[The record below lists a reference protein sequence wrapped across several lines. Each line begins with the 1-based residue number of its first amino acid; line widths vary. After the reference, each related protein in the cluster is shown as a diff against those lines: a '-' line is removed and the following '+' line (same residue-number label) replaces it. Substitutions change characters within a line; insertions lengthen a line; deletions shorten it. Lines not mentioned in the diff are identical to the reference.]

1 MFEPYLD
8 LQIKMY
14 EIKELTK
21 IYNMDKVGVTA
32 LSSVSFFVPDAAVIS
47 IMGRSGSGKS
57 TLLRQMGL
65 LDRPTSGSIIF
76 DGKDVSSLPEG
87 ARAKLRLGYLGYV
100 FQEYALLGELT
111 TLQNV
116 YLPGMML
123 NGAGNY
129 KNRARELL
137 ELVGLGQRTKHYPK
151 ELSGGEQ
158 QRVAIARALINNP
171 RVLLAD
177 EPCAN
182 LDTVSSDMVME
193 TLVRLNRD
201 LKVTIIFVSHDP
213 TDKKYADTIITLSDG
228 KIVEETE
235 NSLE

>member
-1 MFEPYLD
+1 
-8 LQIKMY
+8 MY
-14 EIKELTK
+14 EIHELSK
-21 IYNMDKVGVTA
+21 IYNIGRVRVTA
-32 LSSVSFFVPDAAVIS
+32 LDSVSFVIPNAALVS

-65 LDRPTSGSIIF
+65 IDRPTSGKILF
-76 DGKDVSSLPEG
+76 DGKDVTNLPEG
-87 ARAKLRLGYLGYV
+87 ERAKLRLNYLGYV

-123 NGAGNY
+123 NGVGTY
-129 KNRARELL
+129 KNHARELL
-137 ELVGLGQRTKHYPK
+137 ELVGLGLRVNHHPK

-158 QRVAIARALINNP
+158 PRVAIARALINNP

-182 LDTVSSDMVME
+182 LDTTSSKMIME
-193 TLVRLNRD
+193 TLVRLNRE
-201 LKVTIIFVSHDP
+201 LKVTVVFVSHDP
-213 TDKKYADTIITLSDG
+213 GDKKYADTIITLSDG
-228 KIVEETE
+228 KIAEGEV
-235 NSLE
+235 

>member
-1 MFEPYLD
+1 
-8 LQIKMY
+8 MY
-14 EIKELTK
+14 EIQQLTK
-21 IYNMDKVGVTA
+21 IYNIGKVRVTA
-32 LSSVSFFVPDAAVIS
+32 LDAVSFVVPDATLVS

-65 LDRPTSGSIIF
+65 IDNPTSGSIVF
-76 DGKDVSSLPEG
+76 DRKDVTKLSEG
-87 ARAKLRLGYLGYV
+87 ERAKLRLGYLGYV

-116 YLPGMML
+116 FLPGMML
-123 NGAGNY
+123 NGVVDY
-129 KNRARELL
+129 KDRARELL
-137 ELVGLGQRTKHYPK
+137 ELVGLGHRVTHYPK

-182 LDTVSSDMVME
+182 LDTVSSKMVME
-193 TLVRLNRD
+193 TLVRLNRE
-201 LKVTIIFVSHDP
+201 LKVTIVFVSHDP
-213 TDKKYADTIITLSDG
+213 EDKKYAETIITLSDG
-228 KIVEETE
+228 KIIEGDVPAHD
-235 NSLE
+235 

>member
-1 MFEPYLD
+1 
-8 LQIKMY
+8 MY
-14 EIKELTK
+14 EIKEQTK
-21 IYNMDKVGVTA
+21 IYNMDKVRVTA
-32 LSSVSFFVPDAAVIS
+32 LNSVSFVVPDAALVS

-65 LDRPTSGSIIF
+65 IDRSTSGTIIF
-76 DGKDVSSLPEG
+76 DGKDVTNLPEG
-87 ARAKLRLGYLGYV
+87 ERAKIRLGYLGYV

-123 NGAGNY
+123 NGVGSY
-129 KNRARELL
+129 KSRAAELL
-137 ELVGLGQRTKHYPK
+137 ELVGLGNRVTHYPR

-182 LDTVSSDMVME
+182 LDTVSSKNVME
-193 TLVRLNRD
+193 ILVRLNRD

-213 TDKKYADTIITLSDG
+213 ADKKYADSIITLSDG
-228 KIVEETE
+228 RIIETSD
-235 NSLE
+235 NSND

>member
-1 MFEPYLD
+1 
-8 LQIKMY
+8 MY
-14 EIKELTK
+14 EIRKLTK
-21 IYNMDKVGVTA
+21 IYNIGKVRVNA
-32 LSSVSFFVPDAAVIS
+32 LDAVSFVVPDAVMMS

-65 LDRPTSGSIIF
+65 IDHPTSGSIIF
-76 DGKDVSSLPEG
+76 DSKDITKLAEG
-87 ARAKLRLGYLGYV
+87 ERAKLRLGYLGYV

-123 NGAGNY
+123 NECVDY
-129 KNRARELL
+129 KDRARELL
-137 ELVGLGQRTKHYPK
+137 ELVGLGHRVMHYPK

-182 LDTVSSDMVME
+182 LDTVSSKMVME
-193 TLVRLNRD
+193 TLVRLNRE
-201 LKVTIIFVSHDP
+201 LKVTVIFVSHDP
-213 TDKKYADTIITLSDG
+213 ADKKYAESIITLSDG
-228 KIVEETE
+228 KIIEGDVLAHE
-235 NSLE
+235 

>member
-1 MFEPYLD
+1 
-8 LQIKMY
+8 MY
-14 EIKELTK
+14 EIKELSK
-21 IYNMDKVGVTA
+21 IYNIGKVRVTA
-32 LSSVSFFVPDAAVIS
+32 LDSVSFIVPDAALIS

-65 LDRPTSGSIIF
+65 IDQPTSGSIIF
-76 DGKDVSSLPEG
+76 HNMDVTKLPEG
-87 ARAKLRLGYLGYV
+87 ERAKLRLSYLGYV

-116 YLPGMML
+116 FLPGMML
-123 NGAGNY
+123 NGGLDY
-129 KNRARELL
+129 KRRAKELL
-137 ELVGLGQRTKHYPK
+137 ELVGLGNRIAHYPK

-182 LDTVSSDMVME
+182 LDTVSSKMVME
-193 TLVRLNRD
+193 TLVNLNHE

-213 TDKKYADTIITLSDG
+213 ADKKYAETVITLSDG
-228 KIVEETE
+228 KIIAEEG
-235 NSLE
+235 SPS

>member
-1 MFEPYLD
+1 
-8 LQIKMY
+8 
-14 EIKELTK
+14 
-21 IYNMDKVGVTA
+21 
-32 LSSVSFFVPDAAVIS
+32 
-47 IMGRSGSGKS
+47 MGRSGSGKS

-65 LDRPTSGSIIF
+65 IDRPTSGKILF
-76 DGKDVSSLPEG
+76 DGKDVTNLPEG
-87 ARAKLRLGYLGYV
+87 ERAKLRLNYLGYV

-123 NGAGNY
+123 NGTGTY
-129 KNRARELL
+129 KNHARELL
-137 ELVGLGQRTKHYPK
+137 ELVGLGLRVNHHPK

-182 LDTVSSDMVME
+182 LDTTSSKMIME
-193 TLVRLNRD
+193 TLVRLNRE
-201 LKVTIIFVSHDP
+201 LKVTVVFVSHDP
-213 TDKKYADTIITLSDG
+213 GDKKYADTIITLSDG
-228 KIVEETE
+228 KIAEGEV
-235 NSLE
+235 

>member
-1 MFEPYLD
+1 
-8 LQIKMY
+8 MY
-14 EIKELTK
+14 EIRELSK
-21 IYNMDKVGVTA
+21 IYNLGKVRVTA
-32 LSSVSFFVPDAAVIS
+32 LNEVSFVVPDAVMMS

-65 LDRPTSGSIIF
+65 IDYPTSGSIIF
-76 DGKDVSSLPEG
+76 DSKNVTKLSEG
-87 ARAKLRLGYLGYV
+87 ERAKLRLGYLGYV

-123 NGAGNY
+123 NGVVDY
-129 KNRARELL
+129 KGRARELL
-137 ELVGLGQRTKHYPK
+137 ELVGLGHRVAHYPK

-182 LDTVSSDMVME
+182 LDTVSSKMVME
-193 TLVRLNRD
+193 TLVRLNRE
-201 LKVTIIFVSHDP
+201 LKVTIVFVSHDP
-213 TDKKYADTIITLSDG
+213 ADKNYAETIITLSDG
-228 KIVEETE
+228 KI
-235 NSLE
+235 LEGDIPANE